1 MAKKFKKKDFVD
13 RHFANRCLQRLGHLP
28 DSKDL
33 VNKIQNQ
40 ELQFVDRQSNRLT
53 RWLWLD
59 KITNIECVLVYD
71 KIRKQLVTILFKDL
85 MDLSYNYLKFPNQN
99 RILDK
104 TTTLCYN
111 IDVANERR

>member
-28 DSKDL
+28 DSKDRI
-33 VNKIQNQ
+33 NKIQNQ

-59 KITNIECVLVYD
+59 KITNTECVLVYD
-71 KIRKQLVTILFKDL
+71 KIRKQLVTVLFKDL
-85 MDLSYNYLKFPNQN
+85 MDLTSIPNYA
-99 RILDK
+99 I
-104 TTTLCYN
+104 
-111 IDVANERR
+111 I

>member
-33 VNKIQNQ
+33 INKIQNQ

-59 KITNIECVLVYD
+59 KITNIECILVYD
-71 KIRKQLVTILFKDL
+71 KIRKQLVTISFKDL
-85 MDLSYNYLKFPNQN
+85 MGLELQLSKISKSNLNTWQDNKSM
-99 RILDK
+99 L
-104 TTTLCYN
+104 
-111 IDVANERR
+111 

>member
-28 DSKDL
+28 DRKDL

-71 KIRKQLVTILFKDL
+71 KIRKQLVTVLFKDL
-85 MDLSYNYLKFPNQN
+85 MDLTSKPNYA
-99 RILDK
+99 I
-104 TTTLCYN
+104 
-111 IDVANERR
+111 I

>member
-1 MAKKFKKKDFVD
+1 MAKKFKKKDIVD
-13 RHFANRCLQRLGHLP
+13 IHFAKRCLQRLGYLP

-59 KITNIECVLVYD
+59 KISNIECVLVYD
-71 KIRKQLVTILFKDL
+71 RIRKQLVTVLFKDL
-85 MDLSYNYLKFPNQN
+85 MNLTRQQSYAT
-99 RILDK
+99 I
-104 TTTLCYN
+104 
-111 IDVANERR
+111 